1 MHNADPKIST
11 WMTNQDWGN
20 YWSHL
25 LGLLVFMFSVSLS
38 SNTFFFFFEA
48 GFLYFYY
55 SCPFYLIHLDSEG
68 QFISSW
74 TERQAA
80 QMLVALL
87 YWESIH
93 SVVNVQGVLGKPT
106 LEVHSAILRDQ
117 WPQVIYQA
125 MTRNAHSSYMS
136 KNKWTRIPPCYAP
149 DWTGAL
155 VSMITAPS
163 RWEYA
168 MSIISNTFLLI
179 LVFLCWGTP
188 LFLFNLFIRFRFN

>member
-1 MHNADPKIST
+1 
-11 WMTNQDWGN
+11 MTNQDWGN

-125 MTRNAHSSYMS
+125 MTRNAHSSYKS
-136 KNKWTRIPPCYAP
+136 KNK
-149 DWTGAL
+149 
-155 VSMITAPS
+155 
-163 RWEYA
+163 
-168 MSIISNTFLLI
+168 
-179 LVFLCWGTP
+179 
-188 LFLFNLFIRFRFN
+188 

>member
-1 MHNADPKIST
+1 MNDKS
-11 WMTNQDWGN
+11 GLGK
-20 YWSHL
+20 L
-25 LGLLVFMFSVSLS
+25 LESSLRFASFHVFSVFKFKY
-38 SNTFFFFFEA
+38 FFFFFEA

-93 SVVNVQGVLGKPT
+93 SVANVQGVLGKPT

-136 KNKWTRIPPCYAP
+136 KNK
-149 DWTGAL
+149 
-155 VSMITAPS
+155 
-163 RWEYA
+163 
-168 MSIISNTFLLI
+168 
-179 LVFLCWGTP
+179 
-188 LFLFNLFIRFRFN
+188 

>member
-1 MHNADPKIST
+1 
-11 WMTNQDWGN
+11 MTNQDWGN

-38 SNTFFFFFEA
+38 SNTFFFFFFEA

-136 KNKWTRIPPCYAP
+136 KNK
-149 DWTGAL
+149 
-155 VSMITAPS
+155 
-163 RWEYA
+163 
-168 MSIISNTFLLI
+168 
-179 LVFLCWGTP
+179 
-188 LFLFNLFIRFRFN
+188 